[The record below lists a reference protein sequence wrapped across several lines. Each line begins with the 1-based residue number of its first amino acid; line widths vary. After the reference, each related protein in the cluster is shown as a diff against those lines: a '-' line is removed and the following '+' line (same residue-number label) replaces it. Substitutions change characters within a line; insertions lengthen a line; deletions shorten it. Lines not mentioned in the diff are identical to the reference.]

1 MNRQKNVEIKGIF
14 SMICIL
20 FGAFLLIPMIMI
32 LQKSFMGNEGFTL
45 EFYKDILGADFL
57 KIFINSVGIA
67 MASAVKQR
75 CWHLYWHTAFTLQT
89 YLHLPKKEFTCWR
102 LCRCFYRQLLMD
114 LQLFIRLE
122 NRGF

>member
-67 MASAVKQR
+67 MASAVITTM
-75 CWHLYWHTAFTLQT
+75 LAFVLAYSIHLQT
-89 YLHLPKKEFTCWR
+89 
-102 LCRCFYRQLLMD
+102 
-114 LQLFIRLE
+114 
-122 NRGF
+122 